1 MIQMAKTEED
11 EYNYNEVT
19 VIRKATGMTKR
30 MTMWKMVTEMEVDAN
45 TWEEVFQR
53 R

>member
-1 MIQMAKTEED
+1 MIKMAKTEED
-11 EYNYNEVT
+11 EYNYNEV
-19 VIRKATGMTKR
+19 IRKAIGMTKR